1 MVLGKIKEELNQAVK
16 SNNEIIRSTLRM
28 LLASIQGKEKEKQYK
43 EKESLT
49 EEEVIAIISS
59 EAKKRKDS
67 INEFEKGGRQDL
79 ADKEKAELEILAKY
93 LPEQMSEEDV
103 KKIVEETVAEV
114 RASSMQDFGK
124 TMGAVMPK
132 LIGKADGEVISK
144 ILRELLQ

>member
-132 LIGKADGEVISK
+132 LKGKADGEVISK